1 MSIIDE
7 NIKAINNLKQ
17 FDGFKLLSVDGNDLV
32 YNNQRV
38 DISNFSIYELLD
50 GASLFS
56 SALADLTSQEIFDII
71 RIHAVKINS
80 AGPLKKD
87 DEEKKLEIIK
97 RENPLMRNVT
107 FVTRTA
113 NGYTDKYL
121 NVVDSMGIDHLYHV
135 DRNID
140 VFGLYEQLKT
150 AYGRGNITP
159 EEYIALLDRKIPQVS
174 LESARDMQERSNVT
188 ELFQNKVD
196 NLNERYSGDSR
207 VNVYGNEQH
216 DITVIADERGN
227 HQVVTYN
234 TNANGDMIA
243 TAHDQNV
250 SMNDAV
256 TMENGQ
262 QIESSTDDSSINNS
276 DNNDGYIEK
285 KDKED
290 STVELIPF
298 ERFKELI
305 NNATPWDSFEK
316 QSVELYYGYFGDLI
330 RYEEYLL
337 PELANLLAQFR
348 YFVFE
353 LESLRSEGNELNE
366 HQEEVVNKL
375 RELEEKKELV
385 NVDDYNKSMENVQK
399 LVLKMPDNSQREAGS
414 ISISNALLVIAI
426 ITLILTILTVL
437 FLV

>member
-1 MSIIDE
+1 MSVIDE

-17 FDGFKLLSVDGNDLV
+17 FDGFKLLSIEGNDLV

-38 DISNFSIYELLD
+38 DISRFNIYELLD
-50 GASLFS
+50 GTSLFS

-71 RIHAVKINS
+71 RIHAVRINS

-87 DEEKKLEIIK
+87 DEEKKLDIIK
-97 RENPLMRNVT
+97 RENPLMKNVT
-107 FVTRTA
+107 FVSRTA

-121 NVVDSMGIDHLYHV
+121 NVVDSLGQDHLYHI

-140 VFGLYEQLKT
+140 VFDLYEQLRI
-150 AYGRGNITP
+150 AYGRDSITP
-159 EEYIALLDRKIPQVS
+159 EEYIALLDRKVPKVA
-174 LESARDMQERSNVT
+174 LESARDMQERSDVT
-188 ELFQNKVD
+188 EMFQNKVD
-196 NLNERYSGDSR
+196 NLNDRYNGDSR

-216 DITVIADERGN
+216 DITVVADERGN

-234 TNANGDMIA
+234 TNANGDMVA

-250 SMNDAV
+250 SLNDTV

-262 QIESSTDDSSINNS
+262 QINSSSSDDSIS
-276 DNNDGYIEK
+276 DSSNEEGYIEK
-285 KDKED
+285 KEAED
-290 STVELIPF
+290 GAVELIPF
-298 ERFKELI
+298 EQFKELI
-305 NNATPWDSFEK
+305 NSPTPWDSYDK
-316 QSVELYYGYFGDLI
+316 ASVELYYGYFGDLI

-337 PELANLLAQFR
+337 PELVNLLAQFR

-353 LESLRSEGNELNE
+353 LESLRNEGNTLNE
-366 HQEEVVNKL
+366 HQEEAVNKL

-414 ISISNALLVIAI
+414 ISISTALLVIAI
-426 ITLILTILTVL
+426 VTFVLTVITIL